1 MFHKAKTE
9 KERQKIFDDYL
20 LGILKRKKIIKN
32 NQKLID
38 ESGFSYDPEKDNNQ
52 IKGTFNSYVDTL
64 VIKNYMIEQLQSRLK
79 ISKSL
84 STNFINK
91 LNGNEILILS
101 KNLNDFIKY
110 IDENHNNINDYI
122 LKSSFNVLQSNYN
135 VAQQQEKNKEIIKDN
150 QQAQGEILQE
160 NIPEKE
166 LGGAEE
172 VEAEKETPS
181 PFEEEEQKFISFLN
195 KTIFKITGKT
205 KGPIK
210 FSAISTK
217 KMLLSDIL
225 NEPPETYRFSKNIN
239 QKYIDVF
246 IPIIESQEEE
256 DKRDV
261 RLQLQDQIKN
271 IFFRSVNIPDSIK
284 DLNSKLF
291 DIKIV
296 GTGYGVVNNDPY
308 INIGKYLVHKHH
320 LLGGKLQVRSPVNHN
335 QIHGFK
341 SQNITNN
348 IKNILLKLN
357 KNETISFSDVDKLS
371 ETEKNQLYT
380 IGKKLHITEL
390 FDIPSTLKSNEDK
403 LKDEFYL
410 LRGSIMAGN
419 NNPDL
424 LRKFKI
430 VLLKMKNNKLIT
442 LQEYNEVLN
451 ILLEME
457 I

>member
-1 MFHKAKTE
+1 M
-9 KERQKIFDDYL
+9 
-20 LGILKRKKIIKN
+20 
-32 NQKLID
+32 
-38 ESGFSYDPEKDNNQ
+38 
-52 IKGTFNSYVDTL
+52 
-64 VIKNYMIEQLQSRLK
+64 
-79 ISKSL
+79 
-84 STNFINK
+84 
-91 LNGNEILILS
+91 
-101 KNLNDFIKY
+101 
-110 IDENHNNINDYI
+110 
-122 LKSSFNVLQSNYN
+122 
-135 VAQQQEKNKEIIKDN
+135 
-150 QQAQGEILQE
+150 
-160 NIPEKE
+160 
-166 LGGAEE
+166 
-172 VEAEKETPS
+172 
-181 PFEEEEQKFISFLN
+181 
-195 KTIFKITGKT
+195 
-205 KGPIK
+205 
-210 FSAISTK
+210 
-217 KMLLSDIL
+217 
-225 NEPPETYRFSKNIN
+225 
-239 QKYIDVF
+239 
-246 IPIIESQEEE
+246 
-256 DKRDV
+256 
-261 RLQLQDQIKN
+261 
-271 IFFRSVNIPDSIK
+271 
-284 DLNSKLF
+284 
-291 DIKIV
+291 
-296 GTGYGVVNNDPY
+296 NNDPY

-430 VLLKMKNNKLIT
+430 VILKMKNNKLIS